1 MTPPPP
7 RHTASG
13 DAELFVQRAGEGG
26 SAGSV
31 CFARVAAS
39 ARARVAFSTAFL
51 QTGGIVFRLFNEL
64 NLWKDV
70 ICFVRVLGFKTI
82 NDKSGRESRT
92 PRDLSDY
99 CFF

>member
-1 MTPPPP
+1 MSLQDSQVAPPPP

-31 CFARVAAS
+31 CLARVAAS
-39 ARARVAFSTAFL
+39 ARVRMAFSTAFL
-51 QTGGIVFRLFNEL
+51 KQTGGIVFRLFTEL

-70 ICFVRVLGFKTI
+70 ICFERVLGFK
-82 NDKSGRESRT
+82 RY
-92 PRDLSDY
+92 L
-99 CFF
+99 